1 MAITQ
6 DSSAPLVVVVG
17 ATGNQGGSVVK
28 ALVGSDKAYRVRA
41 LTRDPSKPAAQAMAA
56 LGVEVVQANLVVENR
71 TGLVTNFFEHLDA
84 ARELAEGKLF
94 IDAAKAAGAR
104 GIVWSGYASPTKV
117 SNGKYPNIVHWESKA
132 AVTQYGRESGVPF
145 VDVQCGSYGSNF
157 VQPPFAPVKEEGN
170 VYVLKWPVGKET
182 PVAFIDVGSSDYGLF
197 VRHVLEMERFPD
209 GEEFVANAEV
219 ITVTEMA
226 EQWSK
231 GTGKSITLKP
241 ISVEAFKQGLEP
253 LKLPP
258 LLMALFP
265 EFGLPS
271 GPIPPG
277 VGPLRKWA
285 DFVKDEDWS
294 KILA

>member
-1 MAITQ
+1 MGTVNGGPGGR
-6 DSSAPLVVVVG
+6 SSFLDKGDVY
-17 ATGNQGGSVVK
+17 
-28 ALVGSDKAYRVRA
+28 AL
-41 LTRDPSKPAAQAMAA
+41 
-56 LGVEVVQANLVVENR
+56 E
-71 TGLVTNFFEHLDA
+71 
-84 ARELAEGKLF
+84 
-94 IDAAKAAGAR
+94 
-104 GIVWSGYASPTKV
+104 
-117 SNGKYPNIVHWESKA
+117 
-132 AVTQYGRESGVPF
+132 
-145 VDVQCGSYGSNF
+145 
-157 VQPPFAPVKEEGN
+157 
-170 VYVLKWPVGKET
+170 WPVGKET

-197 VRHVLEMERFPD
+197 VRHVLELERFPG
-209 GEEFVANAEV
+209 GEKFVGNAEV

-231 GTGKSITLKP
+231 ATGKSITLKP
-241 ISVEAFKQGLEP
+241 ILVEAFKQGLEP

-265 EFGLPS
+265 EVFQYWSEFGLPK